1 MPKVSVIIPAFNCEK
16 YIGQTIESV
25 LSQTYRDFELIVVD
39 DGSTD
44 NTKEVVK
51 DYLRDKRIK
60 YIYQNNSGI
69 SAARNN
75 GFAKSYG
82 EYIAFLDS
90 DDLWYPNKLEEQVRL
105 LDMNQDIGLTNC
117 TVNYVDE
124 NSNVIGKEECKVID
138 DVTDLLFKGNPVTGS
153 ASAVMLR
160 RTCLEKV
167 GLFDIDLFISGDV
180 DMWIRNLLHF
190 KMSHMN
196 RILAALRKYPSS
208 HSSNIARYERDLI
221 RMLDKFFSLNTDF
234 PKKKKNFIYSYNY
247 INLARTYLKRGS
259 FFDFL
264 RTSIF
269 GIKLCPLN
277 ILYLLRLPRKYRV

>member
-1 MPKVSVIIPAFNCEK
+1 MPKVSVIMPAFNCEK
-16 YIGQTIESV
+16 HIAQTIESV

-60 YIYQNNSGI
+60 YIYQNNRGI
-69 SAARNN
+69 SAARNK

-90 DDLWYPNKLEEQVRL
+90 DDLWYSNKLEEQVRL

-117 TVNYVDE
+117 SVNYVDE

-138 DVTDLLFKGNPVTGS
+138 DVTDLLFKGNLVTGS

-160 RTCLEKV
+160 RICLEKV
-167 GLFDIDLFISGDV
+167 GLFDIDLFISADV

-234 PKKKKNFIYSYNY
+234 PKRKKNFIYSYNY
-247 INLARTYLKRGS
+247 INCARTYLKRGS

-269 GIKLCPLN
+269 GIKLCPFN
-277 ILYLLRLPRKYRV
+277 ILHLLRLPRKDRV